1 MKLIVIRHGETDLN
15 KEDRLQGSKGP
26 NEGLNEHGR
35 EVIENLRNSLL
46 LIPEIIYAS
55 PLRRT
60 QETANILNKRF
71 DVGIVLTDALL
82 ERDFG
87 TLSGK
92 LRSEVNPKI
101 IEDDLEGHYDY
112 RPYGG
117 ESVDEVRTRVSDFVA
132 SLCAHKEEVV
142 MLVTHRGVIRILYDL
157 YPNDTFAENII
168 PGSKHVFDIPRASL
182 S

>member
-15 KEDRLQGSKGP
+15 KEDRLQGSRGP
-26 NEGLNEHGR
+26 NEGLNEYGR
-35 EVIENLRNSLL
+35 EVIQNLRNSLL

-60 QETANILNKRF
+60 QETAHILNERF
-71 DVGIVLTDALL
+71 DVGIVLTDALA

-92 LRSEVNPKI
+92 PRSEVDPKI
-101 IEDDLEGHYDY
+101 LEDDLEGHYDY
-112 RPYGG
+112 SPYGG
-117 ESVDEVRTRVSDFVA
+117 ESVEEVSARVRTFIA
-132 SLCAHKEEVV
+132 SLGVHKEKMV

-157 YPNDTFAENII
+157 YPDGAFPENII
-168 PGSKHVFDIPRASL
+168 PGSKHVFEIP
-182 S
+182 